1 MKVQQ
6 RNFPTI
12 AHRSSYGIRYLFAS
26 GIAQGRRE
34 LDLLKGD
41 VCMLRRT
48 WSRLMM
54 LVGAGVV
61 AGVARAGE
69 MKKQKP
75 KVIAHR
81 GASGYL
87 PEHTEGAK
95 VLAIAQGADLVEQD
109 VVLTKDLVPI
119 LCHDVTL
126 DETTDVASRYPDRAR
141 ADGRWYAAD
150 LLWEQVHQLQ
160 VVERRHHD
168 TGKQFFSKRFPG
180 GFGQRPMRLVDEIAL
195 VRGLNQTY
203 SMNVG
208 WHVECKQPAWH
219 EKHLGV
225 RIEQI
230 VYDLLQQQQVGR
242 AGEVCYLQCFESDAL
257 QRLLAAKKNAYPL
270 VFLIGGKPEGL
281 LPRTDR
287 SLEARIDIWTA
298 WIEKH
303 AAFADGIG
311 PPLDLLVEPSE
322 QGVVASSGLVEAAE
336 ATGKFLHPYTVRA
349 DSLPKWSDS
358 LEDLHGWLIERL
370 QVDGFFTDFPDLS
383 RRAIDAFHDS

>member
-1 MKVQQ
+1 MGYHTSSHRGLRRAAEIRVPQKV
-6 RNFPTI
+6 
-12 AHRSSYGIRYLFAS
+12 
-26 GIAQGRRE
+26 
-34 LDLLKGD
+34 

-48 WSRLMM
+48 WARVM
-54 LVGAGVV
+54 LLAGAG
-61 AGVARAGE
+61 AISGLARAGK
-69 MKKQKP
+69 MKRQKP

-119 LCHDVTL
+119 VCHDVTL
-126 DETTDVASRYPDRAR
+126 DETTDVATRFPELAR

-150 LLWEQVHQLQ
+150 LLWEQVQRLQ

-168 TGKQFFSKRFPG
+168 TGKPFFSERFPG
-180 GFGQRPMRLVDEIAL
+180 GFGQRLMRLVDEIAL
-195 VRGLNQTY
+195 VRGVNQTR
-203 SMNVG
+203 SQNVG

-230 VYDLLQQQQVGR
+230 VYDLLQQQKVGN
-242 AGEVCYLQCFESDAL
+242 GSEVCYLQCFESDSL
-257 QRLLAAKKNAYPL
+257 QRLRAEGKNAYPL
-270 VFLIGGKPEGL
+270 VYLIGGKPEVL
-281 LPRTDR
+281 LPRTEL
-287 SLEARIDIWTA
+287 SLEARIALWTA

-311 PPLDLLVEPSE
+311 PPLDLLVERSG
-322 QGVVASSGLVEAAE
+322 QGEIASSGLVEAAE

-349 DSLPKWSDS
+349 DSLPKWSES

-370 QVDGFFTDFPDLS
+370 TVDGFFTDFPDLS